1 MICVWCKTY
10 MSANAPL
17 LVTGKYLRSGGFLC
31 NKDIGMRS
39 LTSMFWLETKPIGPT
54 PTAYSQTSHITQ
66 RKMPSFQVD
75 EMIIIAIVSIWYI
88 YINLSFIT
96 SESPMK
102 SNETWLMVDPFF
114 AACHWVFACR
124 SAIGCC
130 KISTLEPRPW
140 CYFYEKNGLNL
151 TNLWKLP
158 YAPSPLRLVAAP
170 LKFGGFSNGTH

>member
-39 LTSMFWLETKPIGPT
+39 LTSMFWLETKPIRPT

-88 YINLSFIT
+88 YIYKFIIYHQWITNEIQWNLIDGGPIFCSLPLGFCLQ
-96 SESPMK
+96 ECDWLLQNFDLRAEALMLFLRKKWVELDK
-102 SNETWLMVDPFF
+102 S
-114 AACHWVFACR
+114 
-124 SAIGCC
+124 
-130 KISTLEPRPW
+130 LE
-140 CYFYEKNGLNL
+140 
-151 TNLWKLP
+151 
-158 YAPSPLRLVAAP
+158 VALCP
-170 LKFGGFSNGTH
+170 